1 MLRKMKVED
10 LPSILEIE
18 KELFSSPWKEEDF
31 LFELTQNPFA
41 RYTVL
46 LEQNE
51 VVGYIGYWL
60 KEPYVEITNV
70 AVRSSYQRQGYA
82 KKLVASCIEE
92 GIKSG
97 SAIFTLEVRF
107 SNIPAIQ
114 LYESFGFKSV
124 TVRKNYYTDP
134 IEDAYLMMKEVKE

>member
-51 VVGYIGYWL
+51 IVGYIGYWL

-134 IEDAYLMMKEVKE
+134 MEDAYLMMKEVKE

>member
-41 RYTVL
+41 HYTVL
-46 LEQNE
+46 LEQDE
-51 VVGYIGYWL
+51 IVGYIGYWL